1 MERVAIFI
9 DGSNFYHGMR
19 DNLGKD
25 INIDFEKF
33 SKLLP
38 GSRKLVRTY
47 YYNSRVRI
55 EDGKKQYED
64 QQKFFL
70 KLETLP
76 YFTVRYG
83 RLEKRPRGGVVE
95 KGVDVKIAVD
105 MLQLAYSNV
114 YDTAILVSG
123 DGDFAYAIEAVKDLG
138 KHVEVAYFWARS
150 FHLRKACDKFISLT
164 KDYLKE
170 CIIKLEKR

>member
-55 EDGKKQYED
+55 EDGIRWNWGQAE
-64 QQKFFL
+64 
-70 KLETLP
+70 
-76 YFTVRYG
+76 
-83 RLEKRPRGGVVE
+83 
-95 KGVDVKIAVD
+95 
-105 MLQLAYSNV
+105 N
-114 YDTAILVSG
+114 
-123 DGDFAYAIEAVKDLG
+123 
-138 KHVEVAYFWARS
+138 
-150 FHLRKACDKFISLT
+150 
-164 KDYLKE
+164 
-170 CIIKLEKR
+170 